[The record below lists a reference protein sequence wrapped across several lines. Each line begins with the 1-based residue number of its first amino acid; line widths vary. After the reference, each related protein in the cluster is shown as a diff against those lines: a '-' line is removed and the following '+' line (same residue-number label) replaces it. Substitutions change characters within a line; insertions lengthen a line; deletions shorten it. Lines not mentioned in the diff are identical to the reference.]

1 MYNVLHDQYQTDS
14 KTYLQEQERYQLLTS
29 DQGGAIALERH
40 TERLTKM
47 DNKKKKWNVKQNKK
61 QKNLLL
67 SIEERRK
74 KIIRNEKN
82 LNINLSQQFH
92 NDFNSILEM
101 QTKIDRSP
109 SFTWSNGEYFKSEGE
124 SVASRNM
131 EKHL

>member
-40 TERLTKM
+40 TERLTKI
-47 DNKKKKWNVKQNKK
+47 DNKKTKWNVKRNKK
-61 QKNLLL
+61 QKNLLM
-67 SIEERRK
+67 SIEEHRK

-109 SFTWSNGEYFKSEGE
+109 SFTWSNGK
-124 SVASRNM
+124 
-131 EKHL
+131 